1 MRAPGLTIRPERP
14 ADVSAVYNV
23 NERAFG
29 QQVEADLVDALRDA
43 GKAVVSLV
51 AILEGRIVGHILFSS
66 VRVEP
71 ARPALRLLG
80 LAPMAVAPEFQ
91 RRGIGSA
98 LVRTGLERCRTLG
111 HEGIVVL
118 GHPDYYP
125 RFSFAPA
132 SRFGLR
138 SEYDVPDEVFMAL
151 ELCEGG
157 LAGCSGTVAYEPE
170 FARV

>member
-1 MRAPGLTIRPERP
+1 MRPPDLTIRPERP
-14 ADVSAVYNV
+14 ADFPAVHGV

-29 QQVEADLVDALRDA
+29 QKAEANLVDALRDA

-51 AILEGRIVGHILFSS
+51 AVLDGRIV
-66 VRVEP
+66 
-71 ARPALRLLG
+71 
-80 LAPMAVAPEFQ
+80 
-91 RRGIGSA
+91 
-98 LVRTGLERCRTLG
+98 
-111 HEGIVVL
+111 

-125 RFSFAPA
+125 RFGFAPA

-151 ELCEGG
+151 ALREGG

-170 FARV
+170 FAHA